1 MPSLRPY
8 PAERVRDEGYLD
20 DLESRVTTDTFPDPD
35 ADLIP
40 RLTTARFVA
49 EAAREAGEGEFA
61 ANVERV
67 REPVFEP
74 LNRFEVVAAL
84 SDGNHPEDADN
95 EEFTRLVK
103 EMGLSGVE
111 PPEDDP
117 ERLFTDH
124 LSARELTF
132 FDYPAPPLH
141 VIESAESWDSV
152 DVEETRERF
161 ESIPEEYRT
170 YGEQR
175 FRIEDIVRGARGIAT
190 DVYNEV
196 IEEVQER
203 SVAGVQYDDA
213 DEYAEVVAFNAA
225 LAAEAMLESTGELV
239 TAP

>member
-8 PAERVRDEGYLD
+8 PAERVRDEGYLK
-20 DLESRVTTDTFPDPD
+20 DLESRVGTDTFPDPD

-49 EAAREAGEGEFA
+49 ESAREMGEAEFA

-74 LNRFEVVAAL
+74 LNRFEVIAAL
-84 SDGNHPEDADN
+84 SDGNHPDEADS
-95 EEFTRLVK
+95 EEFTRLVE
-103 EMGLSGVE
+103 EMGISGVA

-117 ERLFTDH
+117 ERFFTDY

-141 VIESAESWDSV
+141 VIESAESWDSI
-152 DVEETRERF
+152 DDEEARERF

-170 YGEQR
+170 YGEHR
-175 FRIEDIVRGARGIAT
+175 FRIEDIVRGARGMVT
-190 DVYNEV
+190 DVYDEV
-196 IEEVQER
+196 IEEVQKR
-203 SVAGVQYDDA
+203 SVAGVPYEAA
-213 DEYAEVVAFNAA
+213 DEYAEVVAFNAG
-225 LAAEAMLESTGELV
+225 LAAEAMLESNGELV